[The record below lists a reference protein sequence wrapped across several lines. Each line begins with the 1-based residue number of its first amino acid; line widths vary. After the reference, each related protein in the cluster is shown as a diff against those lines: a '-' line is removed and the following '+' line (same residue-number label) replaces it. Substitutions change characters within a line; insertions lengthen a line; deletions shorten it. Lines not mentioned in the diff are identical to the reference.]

1 MAEAYLFYSSL
12 TLLAMGCL
20 TLALSMLFRLKSHVI
35 NSLPKN
41 LSANVFNK
49 TFIVFNPYPE
59 HRKINYSF
67 LSALPILVFFA
78 CLGFILVAW
87 KIFEYGLMSS
97 FFILIIC
104 LYLIVVEVAPET
116 YQNTRI
122 FIKAVQRGTSLG
134 VGDLRVFQIVRKAL
148 PRLSNYYLGLT
159 ISFVTFAATMSYIW
173 PLTLWFLSRLVGL
186 ILDAGAVTGFV
197 GWQVTVFLFT
207 LTVVIIQIF
216 VGKLKA
222 KFLSYVAE

>member
-1 MAEAYLFYSSL
+1 LAEAYLFYSSL

-159 ISFVTFAATMSYIW
+159 ISFVTFAATMNYIW

>member
-159 ISFVTFAATMSYIW
+159 ISFVTFAATMNYIW